1 MKNHNSKYTSLQF
14 FLLRKNNTKHI
25 LIVISILIL
34 IGSFL
39 RVYGTDKIYTE
50 YDDIGVVSIHK
61 GHIGTKNINIFEG
74 FINYPLIVDMES
86 AYSIENSMLLPFYI
100 AYTWTYA
107 PAQYVLFPL
116 LLDEDDKYVVV
127 VVKGRL
133 ISAFFSVMSLV
144 LLAYL
149 MYIVSGRALT
159 WTLPIVLAIPIFS
172 ANSILY
178 AHHMSPYSAY
188 LFSTCLGL
196 VLLYQYYISKITLRQ
211 IIVILAFLFYLSYLI
226 ARFAI
231 PVLLI
236 YLNKLRN
243 QNNKRDLV
251 RYLRDLISV
260 LIGVA
265 ITFPGLLNIIIN
277 SRARDVISPYF
288 KDTSSL
294 VDIVLHLVIQ
304 FYSSVKSILY
314 GVMRHDYLFTILFAV
329 IGLLL
334 IKKLFSGYKKLNE
347 SRIYIISILSILFQW
362 IVLHVIGVLPLDE
375 TRHMLI
381 ILPLITMLIF
391 YVLKDINMKG
401 YGILAILIIALSS
414 YSSTIY
420 SVDLIK
426 SKYSNFDYSFL
437 DKRDEKV
444 ILLYRS
450 TLGPMKYYDNGEKK
464 VYFIDMNSFQN
475 NYLTMGFPDEFLLV
489 SQQTKISNEGLY
501 DKYKEKISGLFCN
514 YSIRPL
520 YEKDSDI
527 FFTYNNYP
535 KSSNKNGMFVYQ
547 MKKEGNNQC

>member
-1 MKNHNSKYTSLQF
+1 MKTHNSKYNPLQYFSLPINNK
-14 FLLRKNNTKHI
+14 KNI
-25 LIVISILIL
+25 LIVVSILIL

-39 RVYGTDKIYTE
+39 RIYGLEKVYTE
-50 YDDIGVVSIHK
+50 YDDIGVVSVHK
-61 GHIGTKNINIFEG
+61 GHVGTKNINISEG
-74 FINYPLIVDMES
+74 VINSTLQVDMES
-86 AYSIENSMLLPFYI
+86 AYSIENTMMLPFYI

-107 PAQYVLFPL
+107 PAQYVILPL
-116 LLDEDDKYVVV
+116 LLNNDDSFDVVV
-127 VVKGRL
+127 FKGRL
-133 ISAFFSVMSLV
+133 ISAFFSIMSIV
-144 LLAYL
+144 LIAYL
-149 MYIVSGRALT
+149 MYIVSGRVLT
-159 WTLPIVLAIPIFS
+159 WTLPIVLTIPIFS

-211 IIVILAFLFYLSYLI
+211 IIVTLAFLFYLSYLI
-226 ARFAI
+226 ALFAI

-243 QNNKRDLV
+243 QNNKRDLI

-265 ITFPGLLNIIIN
+265 ITFPGFVIVKIN
-277 SRARDVISPYF
+277 SRVRDVLSPDF
-288 KDTSSL
+288 NDTSSL
-294 VDIVLHLVIQ
+294 IDIVLYLVIQ

-334 IKKLFSGYKKLNE
+334 IKKLFGGYKKLNE

-362 IVLHVIGVLPLDE
+362 IVLYVIGILPLDE
-375 TRHMLI
+375 IRHMLV

-450 TLGPMKYYDNGEKK
+450 TLSPMKYYDNGEKK

-475 NYLTMGFPDEFLLV
+475 NYLTMDFPDELLLV

-501 DKYKEKISGLFCN
+501 DKYKEKIPGLFCN

-547 MKKEGNNQC
+547 MKKEGDNQC

>member
-1 MKNHNSKYTSLQF
+1 MKNLKLKYNPLQF
-14 FLLRKNNTKHI
+14 FLLAKNNTKYI

-39 RVYGTDKIYTE
+39 RIYGADKVFTE

-61 GHIGTKNINIFEG
+61 GHIGSKNINIFEG
-74 FINYPLIVDMES
+74 YINYPLQVDMES
-86 AYSIENSMLLPFYI
+86 VYSIENSLLLPFYI

-116 LLDEDDKYVVV
+116 LFDKDDKYDDI

-133 ISAFFSVMSLV
+133 ISAFFSIMSIV
-144 LLAYL
+144 LLLYL
-149 MYIVSGRALT
+149 MYIVSGRVLS
-159 WTLPIVLAIPIFS
+159 WMLPIVLTIPIFS
-172 ANSILY
+172 ANTILY

-196 VLLYQYYISKITLRQ
+196 VLLYQYYISKITFRQ
-211 IIVILAFLFYLSYLI
+211 IILLLAFLFYLSYLTVL
-226 ARFAI
+226 FAI

-236 YLNKLRN
+236 YLHKLKN
-243 QNNKRDLV
+243 QNNKRDLIKH
-251 RYLRDLISV
+251 RRDLIS
-260 LIGVA
+260 LLMGIA
-265 ITFPGLLNIIIN
+265 ITFPGLLIVKIN
-277 SRARDVISPYF
+277 SGVRGAISPVF

-294 VDIVLHLVIQ
+294 VDIVLYLVIQ
-304 FYSSVKSILY
+304 FYSSVKSILF

-334 IKKLFSGYKKLNE
+334 IKKLFRGYKKLNE

-362 IVLHVIGVLPLDE
+362 VVLYVIGILPLDE
-375 TRHMLI
+375 IRHMLV

-391 YVLKDINMKG
+391 YVLKDINMEG
-401 YGILAILIIALSS
+401 YGILAILIIALST

-426 SKYSNFDYSFL
+426 SKYSNFDYSVL

-450 TLGPMKYYDNGEKK
+450 TLGPMKYYDNVEKK

-475 NYLTMGFPDEFLLV
+475 NYLMMDFPDELLLV

-501 DKYKEKISGLFCN
+501 DKYKEKIPGLFCN
-514 YSIRPL
+514 YSVRPL
-520 YEKDSDI
+520 YEKDSNI

-535 KSSNKNGMFVYQ
+535 ASSNKNGMFVYK
-547 MKKEGNNQC
+547 MKKVSANQC